1 VPPTDGTAGAAS
13 ARPGAWGSVLTAQEL
28 AAVSSAGFAPV
39 GQVFGAA
46 VYAAGSASGAICP
59 GPPAAGV
66 PVPEPRSPEPGDPG
80 VFAPLVEA
88 MYQSRHAAID
98 RMAAE
103 CAALGGHGVV
113 GVRLARTSYP
123 LGGLAFTAIG
133 TAVRA
138 AGTAAGPAPPARS
151 GVPFTCDVSGQ
162 DFARLIIAG
171 WVPVGLVLG
180 IAVRARHDDRV
191 TTRQARVWSRNA
203 EMAGWTELV
212 NQARRDARRGLA
224 EEVGRLGAEGV
235 VTADMRMRVRQR
247 DCPVATGRHDHIVEV
262 TFTGTAIARFSA
274 AQHDQK
280 EHSHTDHG
288 HTDHGHARPA
298 VAVMPL
304 GATAGR
310 PAGAPR

>member
-1 VPPTDGTAGAAS
+1 VPPTDGTAGSAG
-13 ARPGAWGSVLTAQEL
+13 ARPGAWGSVLTAQQL
-28 AAVSSAGFAPV
+28 AAVSSAGFVPV

-59 GPPAAGV
+59 GPQAAGAATAGAQAL
-66 PVPEPRSPEPGDPG
+66 SDPDI
-80 VFAPLVEA
+80 FAPLVQA

-113 GVRLARTSYP
+113 GVRLSRTPYP

-138 AGTAAGPAPPARS
+138 TGTAAGPGTPARP
-151 GVPFTCDVSGQ
+151 GTPFTCDVSGQ
-162 DFARLIIAG
+162 DFARLIKAG
-171 WVPVGLVLG
+171 WVPAGLVLG
-180 IAVRARHDDRV
+180 IAVRARHDDRA
-191 TTRQARVWSRNA
+191 TTRQARVWSGNA

-212 NQARRDARRGLA
+212 NQSRRDARRGL
-224 EEVGRLGAEGV
+224 EEEIRRLGAEGV

-262 TFTGTAIARFSA
+262 TFTGTAIARFA
-274 AQHDQK
+274 AAEHDGA
-280 EHSHTDHG
+280 DHG
-288 HTDHGHARPA
+288 HSGPA
-298 VAVMPL
+298 MAVMAVMPL
-304 GATAGR
+304 GLTAER
-310 PAGAPR
+310 PAGAAR